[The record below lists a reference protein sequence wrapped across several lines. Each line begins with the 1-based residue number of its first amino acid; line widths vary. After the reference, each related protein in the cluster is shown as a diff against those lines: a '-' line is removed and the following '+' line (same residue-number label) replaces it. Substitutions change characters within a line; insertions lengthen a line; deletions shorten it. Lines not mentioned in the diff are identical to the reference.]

1 MSQSNINKDEV
12 INALK
17 EVYDLEI
24 GFDIVSLGLVYNV
37 EVDSN
42 NNVHIL
48 MTLTTPMCPLGGLI
62 IDTAKEKVK
71 QIKDVNEVEIEVTF
85 DPPWDPNIASEEVKN
100 LLGL

>member
-71 QIKDVNEVEIEVTF
+71 QIKDVNEVEIELTF

>member
-1 MSQSNINKDEV
+1 MNKDEV